1 MKKLTLIAIVLLT
14 GIAVKSQN
22 YQFGYDANGNRIT
35 RDVIEIPQGKPE
47 GKDDPKNETAKNNT
61 TSEENSGENTGA
73 ITDNNTQNNN
83 ASESQTEK
91 TYEASLGSQKIT
103 IYPNPTKGELKID
116 ITNLPQ
122 ATNGLILITD
132 MQGRVIYKSQNVNS
146 TNTLSIANESAG
158 NYVMKIVING
168 KSKEWLVVKQ

>member
-1 MKKLTLIAIVLLT
+1 MKTLTLTISIMLLS
-14 GIAVKSQN
+14 IAVKSQN
-22 YQFGYDANGNRIT
+22 YYFAYDANGNRTT
-35 RDVIEIPQGKPE
+35 REVIELPQSTPGK
-47 GKDDPKNETAKNNT
+47 KDKPKDETAKNN
-61 TSEENSGENTGA
+61 TSEENSGENTNT
-73 ITDNNTQNNN
+73 ITDNSTQNNN
-83 ASESQTEK
+83 ASENQTAK

-122 ATNGLILITD
+122 ATNGLISITD